1 VAAGE
6 LGQQEQA
13 VLEAITA
20 NPFAGQQEIAVSLGL
35 ARSTVAAHIVQ
46 LVQKGYVLGRGYV
59 LPKNERIVCIGGAT
73 VDRKY
78 YAGRPLIPQT
88 SNPVEGHRSYGG
100 VARNVAENLAR
111 LGVDV
116 SLVSILGD
124 DEAGNA
130 VLRHLHDLG
139 VDASRVVTTREK
151 PTAEYVAVIGP
162 DRGLVIGLADMDIFG
177 LLTAAHIERA
187 WPHLASASFVL
198 VDCNPPGEVLTH
210 LVTRRQG
217 ARFKLA
223 LDGVSTPKVLRLPRN
238 LSGIDL
244 LFLNQDEAAAY
255 LEDAGLTPTEAAHAL
270 RDRGAR
276 EVVLTLGSGGAVV
289 ATADGNVEA
298 CASVPAHPVDV
309 TGAGDAMIAGTLYRL
324 LAGEPLAAAVRTG
337 ALLAAVTTENDASV
351 HPELSP
357 RFLAASM
364 PRLNEFAGA
373 SP

>member
-1 VAAGE
+1 M
-6 LGQQEQA
+6 LD
-13 VLEAITA
+13 AITA
-20 NPFAGQQEIAVSLGL
+20 NPFAGQQEIAAALGL

-78 YAGRPLIPQT
+78 YSARPLIPET

-124 DEAGNA
+124 DDAGNA

-177 LLTAAHIERA
+177 LLTTAHIERA
-187 WPHLASASFVL
+187 WPHLASASWVL
-198 VDCNPPGEVLTH
+198 VDCNLPREVVAH
-210 LVTRRQG
+210 LVSRRHG
-217 ARFKLA
+217 ARFRLA
-223 LDGVSTPKVLRLPRN
+223 LDGVSTPKVRRLPQN
-238 LSGIDL
+238 LAGIDL
-244 LFLNQDEAAAY
+244 LFLNKDEAAAY
-255 LEDAGLTPTEAAHAL
+255 LEDGTLTPTEAARAL
-270 RDRGAR
+270 RAHGAR
-276 EVVLTLGSGGAVV
+276 EVVLTLGSSGAVV
-289 ATADGNVEA
+289 ATADGNVQP
-298 CASVPAHPVDV
+298 CASIPAHPVDV

-324 LAGEPLAAAVRTG
+324 MAGEPLGEAVRVG

-357 RFLAASM
+357 RFIAASM
-364 PRLNEFAGA
+364 ARIPAFGGA
-373 SP
+373 TS